1 MELRRWQAEAKT
13 EVEKAWANGIMCPT
27 VVAPTGSGKTA
38 LAAALISDFNGPVV
52 FTAHRDQ
59 LITQTQRAFL
69 SMIPG
74 RTIGIIRGDDNQV
87 GADVIVASLQTLA
100 SGRRLQEYLDAN
112 PPSLVIAD
120 EAHMS
125 GAPIFA
131 SIFEQLGTKGRRIQ
145 GLGLSATLYRE
156 TGTKLHELWDNP
168 VYQMDLREAI
178 EDGICVPPRGIR
190 VHLPNGTSLMEAARD
205 IAAWADNL
213 STALE
218 ATDVPSTI
226 AQAIADH
233 CDGRAVIGFAP
244 NVRAALVL
252 TEACRIAGISA
263 ETITASTPSSVRDDL
278 FAASQAGDLRV
289 LWSVDTI
296 SVGAD
301 LPWVSAVVVARDTGS
316 QVWWVQA
323 LGRGLRTYPGKTD
336 CIILD
341 CSSSSKRF
349 RLDTFFDL
357 GEDQADSEGSERA
370 ASATTMPEIEAL
382 GDMDKAEIG
391 LVEYSG
397 FDFFARES
405 AWLTTLGGVRFVSA
419 FQRIIFVLPDE
430 GGSFT
435 VGSVPDNVFK
445 TYKAKRHVREL
456 PLADAVRYAEILA
469 DQCDRGTPTKFG
481 KQMKISSRAASWR
494 QGRKELTEGQI
505 NMINAFRPELVDRA
519 CSHVGASPISLHRAQ
534 ASTVIGV
541 CVASAILSRLG
552 LDTSL

>member
-1 MELRRWQAEAKT
+1 MELRRWQREAKV
-13 EVEKAWANGIMCPT
+13 EVENAWAKGIICPT

-38 LAAALISDFNGPVV
+38 LAAAIINDFDGPVV

-69 SMIPG
+69 NMIPG
-74 RTIGIIRGDDNQV
+74 RSIGIVRGDDNQI
-87 GADVIVASLQTLA
+87 GADVVVASLQTLA
-100 SGRRLQEYLDAN
+100 SGARLDQYLAAN

-125 GAPIFA
+125 GAPIYA
-131 SIFEQLGTKGRRIQ
+131 NIFDQLGTKSRETY

-178 EDGICVPPRGIR
+178 ADGICVPPKGVR

-226 AQAIADH
+226 AKAIADH
-233 CDGRAVIGFAP
+233 CEGRAVIGFAP
-244 NVRAALVL
+244 NVRAAMVL
-252 TEACRIAGISA
+252 TEACRMAGISA
-263 ETITASTPSSVRDDL
+263 ETITASTPALARDEL
-278 FAASQAGDLRV
+278 FTASEAGDLQV

-357 GEDQADSEGSERA
+357 GEDQAEREKQER
-370 ASATTMPEIEAL
+370 SAGATPLVEVDDL
-382 GDMDKAEIG
+382 GGMEKAEVG

-397 FDFFARES
+397 FDFFARHHV
-405 AWLTTLGGVRFVSA
+405 WLTTLGGIRFLPA
-419 FQRIIFVLPDE
+419 FQRVVFVLPDGPGE
-430 GGSFT
+430 FC
-435 VGSVPDNVFK
+435 VGSVPDNAFK
-445 TYKAKRHVREL
+445 THKAKRHVRNL
-456 PLADAVRYAEILA
+456 PLDGAVRYAEILA
-469 DQCDRGTPTKFG
+469 DQCDRATPVKFG
-481 KQMKISSRAASWR
+481 RQMKISTHDASWR
-494 QGRKELTEGQI
+494 RSNQPMTEGQI
-505 NMINAFRPELVDRA
+505 NMISAFRSHLVEQTCA
-519 CSHVGASPISLHRAQ
+519 HIGANPLHLNRAQ
-534 ASTVIGV
+534 ASSVIGV
-541 CVASAILSRLG
+541 LIASAILSRLG
-552 LDTSL
+552 LDAPL

>member
-1 MELRRWQAEAKT
+1 MELRRWQREAKV
-13 EVEKAWANGIMCPT
+13 EVEKAWKNGTICPT

-38 LAAALISDFNGPVV
+38 LAAALIADFDGPVV

-69 SMIPG
+69 NMIPG
-74 RTIGIIRGDDNQV
+74 RSIGIIRGDDNQIN
-87 GADVIVASLQTLA
+87 ADVTVASLQTLA
-100 SGRRLQEYLDAN
+100 SGRRLHQYLDVN

-131 SIFEQLGTKGRRIQ
+131 SIFEALGTKDRRTW
-145 GLGLSATLYRE
+145 GLGLSATLYRD

-178 EDGICVPPRGIR
+178 EDGICVPPKGIR

-226 AQAIADH
+226 AKAIADH
-233 CDGRAVIGFAP
+233 CGGRAVIGFAP
-244 NVRAALVL
+244 NVRAAMVL
-252 TEACRIAGISA
+252 TEACRMAGISA
-263 ETITASTPSSVRDDL
+263 ETITASTPAAARDEL
-278 FAASQAGDLRV
+278 FAASEAGDLQV

-357 GEDQADSEGSERA
+357 GEDQQASEAAERS
-370 ASATTMPEIEAL
+370 ASATPLVEVDDLNQME
-382 GDMDKAEIG
+382 KAEVG

-397 FDFFARES
+397 FDFFARHHV
-405 AWLTTLGGVRFVSA
+405 WLTTLGGIRFLGA
-419 FQRIIFVLPDE
+419 FQRVIFVLPE
-430 GGSFT
+430 GPGEFC
-435 VGSVPDNVFK
+435 VGSVPDNAFK
-445 TYKAKRHVREL
+445 THKAKRHVRGLTLTE
-456 PLADAVRYAEILA
+456 AVRYAEILA
-469 DQCDRGTPTKFG
+469 DQCDRATPTKFG
-481 KQMKISSRAASWR
+481 KQMKISTHDAAWR
-494 QGRKELTEGQI
+494 SGKKPMTEGQI
-505 NMINAFRPELVDRA
+505 NMISAFRPHLVEQV
-519 CSHVGASPISLHRAQ
+519 CVHIGANPMHLHRAQ
-534 ASTVIGV
+534 ASSVIGV
-541 CVASAILSRLG
+541 LIASAILSRLG
-552 LDTSL
+552 LDAPL

>member
-1 MELRRWQAEAKT
+1 MELRRWQAEAKR
-13 EVEKAWANGIMCPT
+13 EVEKAWANGTVCPT

-38 LAAALISDFNGPVV
+38 LAAALILDFDGPVV

-69 SMIPG
+69 NMIPG
-74 RTIGIIRGDDNQV
+74 RSIGIVRGDDNQIN
-87 GADVIVASLQTLA
+87 ADVTVASLQTLA
-100 SGRRLQEYLDAN
+100 SGNRLRQYVNAN
-112 PPSLVIAD
+112 PPRLVIAD

-125 GAPIFA
+125 GAPIFTK
-131 SIFEQLGTKGRRIQ
+131 IFDALGTKDRRTQ
-145 GLGLSATLYRE
+145 GLGLSATLYRD
-156 TGTKLHELWDNP
+156 TGTKLHELWDDP
-168 VYQMDLREAI
+168 VYQMDLQEAI
-178 EDGICVPPRGIR
+178 ADGICVPPRGIR

-218 ATDVPSTI
+218 ATDVPSAI
-226 AQAIADH
+226 AQAVLDH

-244 NVRAALVL
+244 NVRAAMVL

-263 ETITASTPSSVRDDL
+263 ETITASTPSAVRDEL
-278 FAASQAGDLRV
+278 FAASESGDLRV

-336 CIILD
+336 CVILD

-357 GEDQADSEGSERA
+357 GQDQADSEAGESSSSAPAMPQIDDLSAMERA
-370 ASATTMPEIEAL
+370 EV
-382 GDMDKAEIG
+382 G

-397 FDFFARES
+397 FDFFAREYN
-405 AWLTTLGGVRFVSA
+405 WLTTLGGIRFVSA
-419 FQRIIFVLPDE
+419 YQRVVFIVPED
-430 GGSFT
+430 GDFT

-445 TYKAKRHVREL
+445 PQKAKRHVRGITLDE
-456 PLADAVRYAEILA
+456 AVRYAERLA
-469 DQCDRGTPTKFG
+469 DQCDGAAPVIYG
-481 KQMKISSRAASWR
+481 KQMRIASSMASWR
-494 QGRKELTEGQI
+494 RSIQPMSEGQM
-505 NMINAFRPELVDRA
+505 NMINAFRPALVERV
-519 CSHVGASPISLHRAQ
+519 CLHVGANPLHLHKAQ
-534 ASTVIGV
+534 ASLVIGV

-552 LDTSL
+552 LDAPL